1 MLAFGSIKHP
11 PHRIGG
17 AFEGHPIR
25 SGRLWALAPQG
36 PPVSIDPQARSILSP
51 GLRKATTRSRLD
63 PSINQRLIDPY
74 LRVHTYTCRSW
85 ISRRRRGPDGEGGGS
100 SSSSWTSGRAPQ
112 SQTMESIVRAAL
124 AAGGPGRFLSFQKM
138 PSDGGAADPAA
149 LGEIDPPEPPPSPSP
164 AVRFASPV
172 AIPLAAKDEL
182 RHAPSPLAA
191 VTGAGLEDVE
201 APVWPPPPTGGSDG
215 LQPDYMAMTVSSI
228 VGSASGRRRARTQIW
243 WPWR

>member
-1 MLAFGSIKHP
+1 
-11 PHRIGG
+11 
-17 AFEGHPIR
+17 
-25 SGRLWALAPQG
+25 
-36 PPVSIDPQARSILSP
+36 
-51 GLRKATTRSRLD
+51 
-63 PSINQRLIDPY
+63 
-74 LRVHTYTCRSW
+74 
-85 ISRRRRGPDGEGGGS
+85 
-100 SSSSWTSGRAPQ
+100 
-112 SQTMESIVRAAL
+112 MESIVRAAL

-172 AIPLAAKDEL
+172 AIPLAAKDKL

-228 VGSASGRRRARTQIW
+228 VGERFRAASSQNADLVAMALIGASAFIYSLCVTDCTCSYDGW
-243 WPWR
+243 